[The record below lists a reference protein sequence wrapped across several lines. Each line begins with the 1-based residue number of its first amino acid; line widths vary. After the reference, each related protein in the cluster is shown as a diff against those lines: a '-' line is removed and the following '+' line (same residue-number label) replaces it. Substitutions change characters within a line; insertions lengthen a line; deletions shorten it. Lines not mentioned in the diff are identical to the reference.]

1 MRKFIRFLVR
11 NVPRP
16 WLIRFS
22 GLFSRLV
29 LAFYRGSRYECPV
42 CHTKLRKF
50 LPYGNKGGA
59 NRLCPS
65 CLSLERHRFL
75 WLWLKQRSNLFSA
88 PLKVLHVA
96 PEQTFI
102 RRFRALKNLDYTTA
116 DLFSPLADVKMDIQ
130 AMPVKDNTFDVVIC
144 NHVLE
149 HVDDDITAM
158 REIFRVLKPAGWAI
172 MQVPI
177 DWSRDF
183 TYEDASII
191 TAKER
196 EKHFGQYDHV
206 RFHGTDY
213 PNRLRS
219 VGFEVDDEDFLAEFT
234 DEQREYHR
242 LPVKEMI
249 WKSVKPRYQHDT
261 SD

>member
-1 MRKFIRFLVR
+1 M
-11 NVPRP
+11 
-16 WLIRFS
+16 WL
-22 GLFSRLV
+22 
-29 LAFYRGSRYECPV
+29 
-42 CHTKLRKF
+42 H
-50 LPYGNKGGA
+50 
-59 NRLCPS
+59 
-65 CLSLERHRFL
+65 
-75 WLWLKQRSNLFSA
+75 QRTNFFEA

-96 PEQTFI
+96 PEQSFI
-102 RRFRALKNLDYTTA
+102 RRFRAQKNLEYTTA

-130 AMPVKDNTFDVVIC
+130 AMPVSDNSFDVIIC

-158 REIFRVLKPAGWAI
+158 REIFRVLKPGGWAV
-172 MQVPI
+172 MQVPV

-183 TYEDASII
+183 TYEDASI
-191 TAKER
+191 TTPAER

-219 VGFEVDDEDFLAEFT
+219 VGFSVDDEDFLSVFSE
-234 DEQREYHR
+234 EEREYYR

-249 WKSVKPRYQHDT
+249 WKSVKPENR
-261 SD
+261 